1 MSRHVCTGPNVNNI
15 RNRSLRFS
23 ILSFMA
29 MPSPKT
35 NIFLYFIIYPAERT
49 CKKGLS
55 GVICNKGLADG
66 MERTRREM
74 NIRFEFRRGH
84 VQKKKKCSKD
94 SERAEIRQILN
105 FGFLLTPVNMVLCH

>member
-1 MSRHVCTGPNVNNI
+1 MQKMMTVIRFDHQQKIFVPDPDILICEHDTHGKIYDDDKQVEKIENMTGHVCTGPNVNNI
-15 RNRSLRFS
+15 RNTFPALF

-55 GVICNKGLADG
+55 RCDL
-66 MERTRREM
+66 
-74 NIRFEFRRGH
+74 
-84 VQKKKKCSKD
+84 
-94 SERAEIRQILN
+94 
-105 FGFLLTPVNMVLCH
+105 